1 MVAAFRRERAGNTYG
16 VIPAISGLIVCRV
29 SEGLS
34 EAILDDGRRG
44 GSFPLP
50 HRFRKIHRLWPDP
63 FKTAIIR
70 WVGFPI
76 PPSEA
81 LCFIGKYY
89 IPDVSGC
96 RISGARCA
104 ETSAMRTW

>member
-44 GSFPLP
+44 VLFPCRTASGRSIACGL
-50 HRFRKIHRLWPDP
+50 IHSKQR
-63 FKTAIIR
+63 
-70 WVGFPI
+70 
-76 PPSEA
+76 
-81 LCFIGKYY
+81 
-89 IPDVSGC
+89 
-96 RISGARCA
+96 
-104 ETSAMRTW
+104 